1 MDEVNI
7 FKLKIKLTIINK
19 QFKQIMPF
27 FALPLTID
35 FVSNTFIIISSSCF
49 LMINQDRDQ
58 YYISFVFSIGMLALI
73 RLIII
78 ACVGNMATNVC
89 RELIR
94 TTYQNL
100 DQWNLNI
107 WMCFMEIK
115 RLRNEFAVSVFSMYT
130 VRQSTILTMLGFA
143 LNYIVI
149 LLQTENYSS
158 SRNDTLTNDPFGLSS
173 NGSLFNSIKRKL

>member
-1 MDEVNI
+1 
-7 FKLKIKLTIINK
+7 
-19 QFKQIMPF
+19 
-27 FALPLTID
+27 
-35 FVSNTFIIISSSCF
+35 
-49 LMINQDRDQ
+49 MINQDRDH
-58 YYISFVFSIGMLALI
+58 YYISFVFSLGLFAFI

-78 ACVGNMATNVC
+78 ACVGNFATNVC

-94 TTYQNL
+94 TVYENL
-100 DQWNLNI
+100 DQWNLNV

-115 RLRNEFAVSVFSMYT
+115 RLRKEFIVSIFSMYT

-158 SRNDTLTNDPFGLSS
+158 NKNETIAANVTNTSVSKAALYSDYSEY
-173 NGSLFNSIKRKL
+173 LFETIPIEN